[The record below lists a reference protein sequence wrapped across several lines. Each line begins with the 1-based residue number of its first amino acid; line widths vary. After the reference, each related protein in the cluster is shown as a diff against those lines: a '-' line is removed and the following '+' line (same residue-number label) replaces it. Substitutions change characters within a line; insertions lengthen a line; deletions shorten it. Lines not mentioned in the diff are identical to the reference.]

1 LGGVALADEQVAVEQ
16 HLGELA
22 QLEARMDGARVVT
35 FAVMEPLG
43 IEQLLFV
50 GGEVERLVDVL
61 LRDS

>member
-1 LGGVALADEQVAVEQ
+1 
-16 HLGELA
+16 
-22 QLEARMDGARVVT
+22 MDGARVVT

-61 LRDS
+61 LNALVGAGAPGRSG